1 MCRSGMARPDAKLDL
16 PKRRRQLIH
25 CPAAAPAL
33 ACHTLAQHLP
43 ATRLQFLFLMYS
55 LWWWYIPL
63 WCSMVAANAGSQ
75 PDPISSTATPA
86 WNISSVPHI
95 ISTQKSFI
103 RRFNGSQTHIVL
115 LYHPS
120 LPVCARHAPAPRG
133 TAPLIAPCS
142 TSLLLTSMLLQHWP
156 AFQPIAQQLHARAL
170 ATDSAPLQSRV
181 QLLALNVKHDTA
193 AQRKFGVQTLPS
205 MFVYPAGPA
214 GSYPFQIEFAYNK
227 TAAMYWADIQRWQAA
242 GTGIQAD
249 LARLSP
255 SLAQAIAA
263 TDREHARAN
272 EVQILARQAA
282 AASMAAKPRRGRARV
297 NARGEIVFAAL
308 TPTPQ
313 PSPSSPVSAT
323 TSPEAASSPA
333 AAASA
338 APGAPEAAASL
349 AANTSRTEQVAQLAH
364 VLDQT
369 LRELAARQAGLEFLR
384 EHLPD
389 ILELGSSHVTHL
401 LHPKLEQV
409 LAITA
414 QRFVDEAAR
423 DRLLAELAVL
433 HGLVRE
439 LVDQDPMQ
447 TFRAALEAGRF
458 T

>member
-1 MCRSGMARPDAKLDL
+1 MGHKLTLCSCTTLACLYVPARIPTWHSPTHK
-16 PKRRRQLIH
+16 H
-25 CPAAAPAL
+25 HTAPA
-33 ACHTLAQHLP
+33 CSSPHPYHT
-43 ATRLQFLFLMYS
+43 
-55 LWWWYIPL
+55 
-63 WCSMVAANAGSQ
+63 
-75 PDPISSTATPA
+75 
-86 WNISSVPHI
+86 
-95 ISTQKSFI
+95 
-103 RRFNGSQTHIVL
+103 
-115 LYHPS
+115 
-120 LPVCARHAPAPRG
+120 
-133 TAPLIAPCS
+133 
-142 TSLLLTSMLLQHWP
+142 QHWS
-156 AFQPIAQQLHARAL
+156 AFEPIAQQLHARAV
-170 ATDSAPLQSRV
+170 ATASAPLQRRV

-242 GTGIQAD
+242 VTGIQDD

-255 SLAQAIAA
+255 TLAQAIAA
-263 TDREHARAN
+263 IDQEHARAN

-297 NARGEIVFAAL
+297 NARGEIVFVAV

-313 PSPSSPVSAT
+313 PSPSS
-323 TSPEAASSPA
+323 
-333 AAASA
+333 AASA
-338 APGAPEAAASL
+338 TPSPDTAATSAAVPGTIEASPTASISY
-349 AANTSRTEQVAQLAH
+349 TDQIAQLSH
-364 VLDQT
+364 VLDQS

-401 LHPKLEQV
+401 LHPRLEQV

-433 HGLVRE
+433 HGLVHE
-439 LVDQDPMQ
+439 LLDPDPMQ
-447 TFRAALEAGRF
+447 TFQAALEAGRF
-458 T
+458 E